1 MSDLAII
8 VASAKMTLHEI
19 SKQSG
24 ALATGLQ
31 NASPSD
37 RADTPNNSIQY
48 LFAVAENLEKTAEEC
63 AKILSTLDRYQ

>member
-8 VASAKMTLHEI
+8 VASAKMSLHEI
-19 SKQSG
+19 SKQSS

-37 RADTPNNSIQY
+37 RTGAPNNSIQY
-48 LFAVAENLEKTAEEC
+48 LFAIAESLEETAEEC
-63 AKILSTLDRYQ
+63 GKILSTLAQSP